1 MPKYKIKKEV
11 KRAKGGV
18 FVKDEIVE
26 RTPSATM
33 QDYVEII
40 RKNDYD
46 NKNLLI
52 LDFELEKVDDSTP
65 ITTPSTAT
73 TNSTKG
79 GTTDSKSSD
88 TKLRVISTIGALG
101 GIYLAYT
108 QKKGFWGY
116 IGFMII
122 GGIAGSL
129 VANGIS
135 KLKK

>member
-1 MPKYKIKKEV
+1 MPKYKVKKDV
-11 KRAKGGV
+11 KSAKGGV
-18 FVKDEIVE
+18 FVKDEVVE
-26 RTPSATM
+26 GTPSATM

-52 LDFELEKVDDSTP
+52 LDFELEKVADSTP
-65 ITTPSTAT
+65 ITTPSTARI
-73 TNSTKG
+73 NSTKG
-79 GTTDSKSSD
+79 GTTSSD
-88 TKLRVISTIGALG
+88 TKLRLISTIGALG

-108 QKKGFWGY
+108 QKRGFWGY
-116 IGFMII
+116 IGFMVI

>member
-1 MPKYKIKKEV
+1 MPKYKVKKDV
-11 KRAKGGV
+11 KSAKGGV
-18 FVKDEIVE
+18 FVKDEVVE
-26 RTPSATM
+26 GTPSATM

-73 TNSTKG
+73 INSTKG
-79 GTTDSKSSD
+79 GTTSSD
-88 TKLRVISTIGALG
+88 TKLRLISTIGALG

-108 QKKGFWGY
+108 QKRGFWGY
-116 IGFMII
+116 IGFMVI